1 MIILVDWLDR
11 LMQLMLCLEFVISRG
26 GNANGENKTT
36 GK

>member
-1 MIILVDWLDR
+1 MFIVVDWLDR
-11 LMQLMLCLEFVISRG
+11 SIKLMLCLEFVISRG